1 MKTRIDSIDE
11 KAAPALI
18 AELSRLNIPLVTVN
32 IKDETCNFASLDYG
46 HEFVISR
53 SRSFLSSTE
62 AMQEIS
68 DKLCAPIAP
77 PVAQRLIPEE
87 KCELEMNADV
97 LLVLDGS
104 FSTQV

>member
-1 MKTRIDSIDE
+1 MKDSIDE
-11 KAAPALI
+11 KAAPALVS
-18 AELSRLNIPLVTVN
+18 ELSRLNIPLVTVN
-32 IKDETCNFASLDYG
+32 IKDESCNFASLDYG

-53 SRSFLSSTE
+53 SRSFLASTE
-62 AMQEIS
+62 AIQEIS

-87 KCELEMNADV
+87 KCELEMTADV